1 LALTGDNYF
10 DDSIVFQEAGMKL
23 YALRICM
30 ALVACLVIGS
40 CSKPQLENPFDP
52 EAGITKPMQGELV
65 LTQITDSEVKLD
77 WQLNTTIVD
86 KYIIKRRV
94 NSGDYEVLTEVNKDI
109 STYTDSGLL
118 TTNTYHYQLIGAN
131 GDVQTDP
138 LTDSIQTS
146 FNEITNFDIQQ
157 QNVYSAKLTWQH
169 DCSYEEGYVIERQEV
184 VSASKD
190 SGSKSEVIEEMEE
203 GTTPKMD
210 FMIAERCANSEI
222 TQGFIHL
229 AALPADTYEFID
241 DTALPNRTYVYRIKS
256 YTSLNESLFQQNQ
269 QLISF
274 PAPVGFEVEQVD
286 VHTFLLVWQ
295 DVAMEE
301 QFYTIER
308 RIDDDSFIVIAENI
322 EPGIQSFS
330 DDISSRN
337 TFDTLYYKI
346 YATYQEE
353 TSQIAVAE
361 TSIIFEPISNLS
373 YLQLDVHTIQLSW
386 VDSNDGEEGFNIEKK
401 IDSGNWQLLDSVSGT
416 SFFDCNA
423 EVNHDLQYRVQVYC
437 GSNAT
442 DFVETSIIDNTI
454 PAPTNLSFTIEN
466 ISYPSADI
474 HLTWNYSMSGIDGFK
489 VKKNGTLLNTVIPAG
504 TTEWIDTEVNIIN
517 SNSYQIMAFSQD
529 NISAYSN
536 EVIPIPSLSGMI
548 FVQGGIFEMGDHF
561 NEGGS
566 DELPVHDVTLDDF
579 FIGTHEVTQ
588 GEYEAVV
595 GSNPAHSYGVGD
607 NYPVYYVSWYD
618 AVTYCNLKSQQHGLT
633 PCYNLSDWSCDFSAN
648 GYRLP
653 TEAEWEYAARGGAY
667 WEDDYK
673 YSGTTENLSDYAWY
687 SGNSSSQTH
696 EVGGKLS
703 NQLRIFNMNGNVAER
718 CNDWYSADYY
728 SISPILNPVGPLTG
742 SGKVTRGGSWLNGS
756 FDCRVAH
763 RSPSNPAGCGADT
776 GFRLV
781 RSVE

>member
-561 NEGGS
+561 N
-566 DELPVHDVTLDDF
+566 
-579 FIGTHEVTQ
+579 
-588 GEYEAVV
+588 AVV

-653 TEAEWEYAARGGAY
+653 TEAEWEYAARGGIN
-667 WEDDYK
+667 WTDDYR
-673 YSGTTENLSDYAWY
+673 YSGCHEESELGDYAWY
-687 SGNSSSQTH
+687 YSNSSMQTH
-696 EVGGKLS
+696 EVGTKLP
-703 NQLRIFNMNGNVAER
+703 NQLGIYDMSGNVYEW
-718 CNDWYSADYY
+718 CNDWYDHAYY
-728 SISPILNPVGPLTG
+728 SISPASNPIGPV
-742 SGKVTRGGSWLNGS
+742 SSSYRVMRGGGWLNGAS
-756 FDCRVAH
+756 YSRVAYRLDYIPAYSD
-763 RSPSNPAGCGADT
+763 RSI